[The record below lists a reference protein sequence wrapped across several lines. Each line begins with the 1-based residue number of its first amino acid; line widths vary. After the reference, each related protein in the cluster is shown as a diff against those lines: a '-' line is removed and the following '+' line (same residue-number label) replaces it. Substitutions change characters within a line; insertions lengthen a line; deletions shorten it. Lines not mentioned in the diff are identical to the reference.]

1 MRAGKQTKTKHPSA
15 SGGGTVDELH
25 LESSRMA
32 GIEQEECSQIFRTLR
47 TDPKRLMNTSER
59 NAFMVKIGSL
69 RDKLNQKQSKLQ
81 ETLVKALN
89 VKDGPIGLWI
99 GPRIS
104 LKEASFPFSVAQ
116 IQKREVLNIKSNLE
130 NLEKAGCSIRKI
142 QEDGLS
148 LFRAVAFG
156 LLEKGVDMRPHF
168 LTHDFFMLSTR
179 TQRLLKESFERIRK
193 NPTILQLEMEMNVQ
207 EISNAWVVFL
217 RQMAQSREE
226 IFQKNACT
234 PSQKQVGKCEKSD
247 LYDIKSLGNLQSG
260 FPGEAFAID
269 VLSKQFNVPMQV
281 VNTHCQMPRLEKNA
295 IFLLKTPRQIDLLY
309 L

>member
-1 MRAGKQTKTKHPSA
+1 MRAGRQAKTKHSSA
-15 SGGGTVDELH
+15 SGGSAIDELQ
-25 LESSRMA
+25 LESSSIA

-47 TDPKRLMNTSER
+47 TDPKRLMNTVER

-89 VKDGPIGLWI
+89 VKNGPIGSWI

-104 LKEASFPFSVAQ
+104 LKEAAFPFSVKQ
-116 IQKREVLNIKSNLE
+116 IQKSEVLNIKSNLE
-130 NLEKAGCSIRKI
+130 NLEKAGCSVRKI

-168 LTHDFFMLSTR
+168 LTHDFFMLAAR

-207 EISNAWVVFL
+207 EISNAWVGFL
-217 RQMAQSREE
+217 RQMTQGREE
-226 IFQKNACT
+226 LSQKKACT
-234 PSQKQVGKCEKSD
+234 PSRKQVGKGEESD
-247 LYDIKSLGNLQSG
+247 LYDIKSLGNLHPG